1 MIIVHVMGGLGN
13 QLYQYA
19 MYEKLKSMGKAV
31 KLDTHA
37 YTTQNENDKEWRKLE
52 LEWLEGLS
60 YEVCSEDERTAFL
73 DNSMSMPNRIRRKL
87 FGRKNHTVSEEKM
100 YMPEIYEMDDVY
112 LYGYWAC
119 EKYYEDMIP
128 VLQSKIRFPKSD
140 DIRNQQCMEQM
151 QRTESVSIHIRRT
164 DYLSVADG
172 ARYMGIC
179 TDAYYDAAIEYM
191 RSHLH
196 NPQFYI
202 FSDDIAYVREH
213 YRGEDMH
220 IVDWNIGE
228 NSMYDMQLMSMCK
241 HNICANST
249 FSIWGARLN
258 QNHDKLMIRP
268 LRHDNYETVPAEQ
281 MQEYWKQ
288 WILMDSNGRL
298 V

>member
-268 LRHDNYETVPAEQ
+268 LRHDNYETVPVEQ

-288 WILMDSNGRL
+288 WILMDSTGRL